1 MDRFEAMEIFT
12 RVVEA
17 NSFTKVSESLDL
29 PRAKV
34 SRTIQA
40 LEEHVGV
47 RLLNRSTRQVSV
59 TEDGAS
65 FYERCVRILADVA
78 DAESSL
84 SSKRENPAG
93 TIRVDTSGTLARSL
107 LLPALDDFYAQY
119 PAIDVR
125 LGLADRNIDLI
136 QDGVDCVIRMGTL
149 DESSLVAKR
158 IGLAR
163 IVTCASPA
171 YLRKFG
177 TPTTLEDLGEHR
189 AVNYVSAR
197 SGRTFP
203 FEYEVDGEIERVA
216 MDSTLAVNDGS
227 VYITAAVLGH
237 GIIQPSRFMV
247 AELIEQGALTEILG
261 NYTSPGTPLSIL
273 YAHRRNLS
281 SRLRAFIDWV
291 SELARNNPDL
301 HLPEAA

>member
-136 QDGVDCVIRMGTL
+136 QDAVDCVIRMGTPE
-149 DESSLVAKR
+149 ESSLVAKR

-177 TPTTLEDLGEHR
+177 TPTTLAELGEHR

-301 HLPEAA
+301 RLPEAA

>member
-59 TEDGAS
+59 TEDGAA
-65 FYERCVRILADVA
+65 FYERCVRILADVV

-84 SSKRENPAG
+84 SNKRENPAG

-136 QDGVDCVIRMGTL
+136 QDAVDCVIRMGTL
-149 DESSLVAKR
+149 EESSLVAKR

-163 IVTCASPA
+163 IVTCAAPA
-171 YLRKFG
+171 YLKKYG
-177 TPTTLEDLGEHR
+177 TPATLADLTNHR

-197 SGRTFP
+197 TGRTFP

-216 MDSTLAVNDGS
+216 MKGTLAVNDGS
-227 VYITAAVLGH
+227 VYITAGVLGH

-247 AELIEQGALTEILG
+247 AELIERGALTEILG

-281 SRLRAFIDWV
+281 SRLRAFIDWF

-301 HLPEAA
+301 RLPEAV

>member
-65 FYERCVRILADVA
+65 FYERCVRILAEVA

-84 SSKRENPAG
+84 SNKRENPAG
-93 TIRVDTSGTLARSL
+93 TIRVDTSGTLARAL
-107 LLPALDDFYAQY
+107 LLPALDDFYRQY
-119 PAIDVR
+119 PEIDVR

-136 QDGVDCVIRMGTL
+136 QDGVDCVIRMGTPE
-149 DESSLVAKR
+149 ESSLVARR
-158 IGLAR
+158 IGQAR

-171 YLRKFG
+171 YLEKYG
-177 TPTTLEDLGEHR
+177 TPTTLEALAEHR

-197 SGRTFP
+197 TGQTFP
-203 FEYEVDGEIERVA
+203 FEYEVDGEIVRVHDEKRARGERRQRLHRRGRARSRHHPAVA
-216 MDSTLAVNDGS
+216 LHGRRSDRSKARSRKFSRTTRAPARRFRFCTR
-227 VYITAAVLGH
+227 TAA
-237 GIIQPSRFMV
+237 I
-247 AELIEQGALTEILG
+247 
-261 NYTSPGTPLSIL
+261 
-273 YAHRRNLS
+273 
-281 SRLRAFIDWV
+281 
-291 SELARNNPDL
+291 
-301 HLPEAA
+301 

>member
-17 NSFTKVSESLDL
+17 NSFSKVSELLDL

-59 TEDGAS
+59 TDDGAA
-65 FYERCVRILADVA
+65 FYERCVRILAEVA

-84 SSKRENPAG
+84 SNKRESPSG
-93 TIRVDTSGTLARSL
+93 TIRVDTSGTLARAL
-107 LLPALDDFYAQY
+107 LVPALSDFYSKY
-119 PAIDVR
+119 PDIDVR

-136 QDGVDCVIRMGTL
+136 QDGADCVIRMGML
-149 DESSLVAKR
+149 EESSLVARR
-158 IGLAR
+158 IGNAR
-163 IVTCASPA
+163 IITCAAPS
-171 YLRKFG
+171 YLEKYG
-177 TPTTLEDLGEHR
+177 TPTTLEELAQHR

-197 SGRTFP
+197 SGKTFP
-203 FEYEVDGEIERVA
+203 FEYEVDGELVKVTLP
-216 MDSTLAVNDGS
+216 SVLAVNDGS
-227 VYITAAVLGH
+227 VYISASALGH
-237 GIIQPSRFMV
+237 GIIQPSRYMV
-247 AELIEQGALTEILG
+247 TDLIEQGALREILTE
-261 NYTSPGTPLSIL
+261 YKSPSTPLSIL

-301 HLPEAA
+301 CLDES

>member
-59 TEDGAS
+59 TEDGAA
-65 FYERCVRILADVA
+65 FYERCVTILADVA

-84 SSKRENPAG
+84 SNKRENPAG
-93 TIRVDTSGTLARSL
+93 TIRVDTSGTLARAL
-107 LLPALDDFYAQY
+107 LLPALDDFYRQY
-119 PAIDVR
+119 PQIDVR

-136 QDGVDCVIRMGTL
+136 QDGVDCVIRMGTPE
-149 DESSLVAKR
+149 ESSLVARR

-171 YLRKFG
+171 YLEKFG
-177 TPTTLEDLGEHR
+177 APTTLEELAEHR

-197 SGRTFP
+197 SGKTFP
-203 FEYEVDGEIERVA
+203 FEYEVSGDIERVQ
-216 MDSTLAVNDGS
+216 MKSTLAVNDGS
-227 VYITAAVLGH
+227 VYISAAVLGH

-247 AELIEQGALTEILG
+247 AELIEQGALQEILG
-261 NYTSPGTPLSIL
+261 NYTSPGTPLSVL

-301 HLPEAA
+301 RLAEAA

>member
-107 LLPALDDFYAQY
+107 LLPALDDFYALY

-177 TPTTLEDLGEHR
+177 TPTTLAELGEHR

-227 VYITAAVLGH
+227 VYITAGVLGH

-281 SRLRAFIDWV
+281 SRLRAFIDWA

-301 HLPEAA
+301 RLPEAA

>member
-59 TEDGAS
+59 TEDGAA
-65 FYERCVRILADVA
+65 FYERCVSILAEVA

-84 SSKRENPAG
+84 SNKRENPAG
-93 TIRVDTSGTLARSL
+93 TIRVDTSGTLARAL
-107 LLPALDDFYAQY
+107 LLPALDDFYRQY
-119 PAIDVR
+119 PEIDVR

-136 QDGVDCVIRMGTL
+136 QDGVDCVIRMGTPE
-149 DESSLVAKR
+149 ESSLVARR
-158 IGLAR
+158 IGHAR

-171 YLRKFG
+171 YLEKHG
-177 TPTTLEDLGEHR
+177 TPTTLDELAQHR

-197 SGRTFP
+197 SGKTFP
-203 FEYEVDGEIERVA
+203 FEYEVNGDIAKVTLN
-216 MDSTLAVNDGS
+216 SVLAVNDGS
-227 VYITAAVLGH
+227 VYIGAAALGH

-247 AELIEQGALTEILG
+247 AELINEGALKEILT

-301 HLPEAA
+301 RIADA

>member
-1 MDRFEAMEIFT
+1 MDRLEAMEIFT

-84 SSKRENPAG
+84 SNKRENPAG

-107 LLPALDDFYAQY
+107 LLPALDDFYEQY

-136 QDGVDCVIRMGTL
+136 QDGVDCVIRMGTPE
-149 DESSLVAKR
+149 ESSLVAKR

-171 YLRKFG
+171 YLQKFG
-177 TPTTLEDLGEHR
+177 TPTTLAELGEHR

-203 FEYEVDGEIERVA
+203 FEFEVDGEIERVA

-227 VYITAAVLGH
+227 VYITAGVLGH

-291 SELARNNPDL
+291 GELARSNPDL
-301 HLPEAA
+301 RLPESA

>member
-17 NSFTKVSESLDL
+17 NSFSKVSELLDL

-59 TEDGAS
+59 TEDGAL
-65 FYERCVRILADVA
+65 FYERCVRILAEVA

-84 SSKRENPAG
+84 SSKRDNPTG
-93 TIRVDTSGTLARSL
+93 MIRVDTSGTLARVL
-107 LLPALDDFYAQY
+107 LLPALGDFYQKY
-119 PAIDVR
+119 PGIEVR

-136 QDGVDCVIRMGTL
+136 QDGVDCVIRMGAL
-149 DESSLVAKR
+149 EESSLVARR
-158 IGLAR
+158 IGDSR

-171 YLRKFG
+171 YLERYG
-177 TPTTLEDLGEHR
+177 VPETLDDLDQHR

-203 FEYEVDGEIERVA
+203 FEFEMDGETVKVQ
-216 MDSTLAVNDGS
+216 MKSVLAVNDGN
-227 VYITAAVLGH
+227 VYIGAGAQGY

-247 AELIEQGALTEILG
+247 AELIQQGALREIL
-261 NYTSPGTPLSIL
+261 TSYRCPSTPLSIL

-281 SRLRAFIDWV
+281 SRLRAFADWF
-291 SELARNNPDL
+291 SELVQRNPDL
-301 HLPEAA
+301 RLPTHG

>member
-59 TEDGAS
+59 TEDGAA
-65 FYERCVRILADVA
+65 FYERCVRILADVT

-84 SSKRENPAG
+84 SNKRENPAG

-107 LLPALDDFYAQY
+107 LLPALDDFYRRY

-136 QDGVDCVIRMGTL
+136 QDGVDCVIRMGTPE
-149 DESSLVAKR
+149 ESSLVARR

-171 YLRKFG
+171 YLDKYG
-177 TPTTLEDLGEHR
+177 TPATLEALSEHR

-197 SGRTFP
+197 SGKTFP
-203 FEYEVDGEIERVA
+203 FEYEVDGEIERVS
-216 MDSTLAVNDGS
+216 MNSVLSVNDGS
-227 VYITAAVLGH
+227 VYINAGVLGH

-247 AELIEQGALTEILG
+247 AEMIQQGALKEILG
-261 NYTSPGTPLSIL
+261 EYTSPATPLSIL

-291 SELARNNPDL
+291 SELTSNNPDL
-301 HLPEAA
+301 RLPDGA